1 MKIAVQLY
9 GHLRT
14 YKSCFSA
21 LKRHL
26 LDKYDCDIFMHT
38 WDTVDHNTPTWHEYC
53 SQNAMKKIEEK
64 EIIPLYHPKLL
75 KIENQPLKDLG
86 VLIANKNQISI
97 FGIQSMFYSMKSVNG
112 LRQKYEKDKNI
123 QYDFVIFIRPD
134 ILLLEDFDIES
145 FIKNYTQ
152 KELTARVF
160 HAGKLRATNFD
171 FEWIVGEDT
180 LFFLKPQA
188 ADSLFSDL
196 DNLYRY
202 SREQP
207 VIPYGPEYFLIQ
219 EEEKRNLKPV
229 LLQYFWEQPFDSLRF
244 FSWRILRRQVISI
257 RLREKKLK
265 ISLLSFFNYIFLRW
279 EFSLFGFVVCFLI
292 GRERI

>member
-1 MKIAVQLY
+1 MKVAIQLY

-14 YKSCFSA
+14 YKRCFSA

-38 WDTVDHNTPTWHEYC
+38 WDMVDHNTPTWHEYC

-112 LRQKYEKDKNI
+112 LRQKYEKDKKI

-152 KELTARVF
+152 KELTTRVF
-160 HAGKLRATNFD
+160 HAGKLGAANFD

-229 LLQYFWEQPFDSLRF
+229 LLLYFWERHFDILRF
-244 FSWRILRRQVISI
+244 FSWRILRRRLISI

-265 ISLLSFFNYIFLRW
+265 ISLLSFLNCIFLRW

>member
-14 YKSCFSA
+14 YKRCFSA

-229 LLQYFWEQPFDSLRF
+229 LLQYFWEQHFDILRF
-244 FSWRILRRQVISI
+244 FSWRILRRQLISI
-257 RLREKKLK
+257 RLKEKKLK